1 MNRIFLAFMALLAG
15 LAAQVVPTA
24 ARVGGDT
31 QIGAAADAR
40 TLERQAAVL
49 AIAAAPRP
57 AQTYPLETKG
67 SLPARGAQAPA
78 LATVLIG
85 IDRARE

>member
-15 LAAQVVPTA
+15 LAAQVAPTA
-24 ARVGGDT
+24 ARVGEDT

-49 AIAAAPRP
+49 ATATAPRP
-57 AQTYPLETKG
+57 TQAFALETRA
-67 SLPARGAQAPA
+67 SQPARGAPAPV
-78 LATVLIG
+78 LAAVLIG

>member
-15 LAAQVVPTA
+15 LAAQVAPAA
-24 ARVGGDT
+24 ARVGEDT

-40 TLERQAAVL
+40 LLERQAAVL
-49 AIAAAPRP
+49 ASTAETRP
-57 AQTYPLETKG
+57 VEAF
-67 SLPARGAQAPA
+67 APA
-78 LATVLIG
+78 ARLIDPAVKSQVSARAAVLIG

>member
-15 LAAQVVPTA
+15 LATQVAPTA
-24 ARVGGDT
+24 ARVGEGT

-49 AIAAAPRP
+49 ATAAAPRP
-57 AQTYPLETKG
+57 VQAYALQTKA
-67 SLPARGAQAPA
+67 SQPALGAQAPV
-78 LATVLIG
+78 LAAVLIG